1 MSRRRPERGPGT
13 PRSGAIL
20 VGLSLPDREGEP
32 VDSLDELALLLG
44 SLGIETLGSVVQRRE
59 SPDPACLIGRGKAE
73 EVRLFCL
80 SRSARYVVV
89 DERLSPVQK
98 STLEK
103 LTGATVWDRPFV
115 IMKIFERRAVTAEA
129 RLQVE
134 LALTRYEI
142 PHLKGLGLQMS
153 RTGAGIGTR
162 GPGETEFERHRRRL
176 ERRVREISRKLEN
189 VRRQRRLVRDR
200 RKKRGIPTVS
210 LVGYTNSGKSTL
222 LKALSGDASIL
233 AEDRLFSTL
242 DTSVR
247 RIVLPGGGAVLFSDT
262 VGFIRNL
269 PPALVAAFRA
279 TLEEIREAELL
290 LLLLDASAP
299 EAMSTYEVIVDTL
312 TEIECRELPRLLVLN
327 KLDAIPPEEAES
339 LALALRAKGEDVLG
353 ISALQGTG
361 LRGLLM
367 SVERELSS
375 RSEWFTRPASFDALR
390 FPGS

>member
-1 MSRRRPERGPGT
+1 M
-13 PRSGAIL
+13 
-20 VGLSLPDREGEP
+20 GLSLPDREGEP

-134 LALTRYEI
+134 LALTRYEL

>member
-1 MSRRRPERGPGT
+1 M
-13 PRSGAIL
+13 

-32 VDSLDELALLLG
+32 ENSLDELALLLG
-44 SLGIETLGSVVQRRE
+44 SLGIEVLGSVVQRRE
-59 SPDPACLIGRGKAE
+59 CPDPACLIGRGKAE

-103 LTGATVWDRPFV
+103 LTGTTVWDRPFV

-290 LLLLDASAP
+290 LLLLDASDP
-299 EAMSTYEVIVDTL
+299 EAMPTYEVILDTL
-312 TEIECRELPRLLVLN
+312 TEIECWELPRLLVLN
-327 KLDAIPPEEAES
+327 KLDAVPPEEAES
-339 LALALRAKGEDVLG
+339 LALALRAKGEDVLR

-367 SVERELSS
+367 SVERELAS

>member
-1 MSRRRPERGPGT
+1 M
-13 PRSGAIL
+13 
-20 VGLSLPDREGEP
+20 GLSLPDRESAPEN
-32 VDSLDELALLLG
+32 SLDELALLLG
-44 SLGIETLGSVVQRRE
+44 SLGIKALGSVVQRRE

-134 LALTRYEI
+134 LALTRYEL

-290 LLLLDASAP
+290 LLLLDASDP
-299 EAMSTYEVIVDTL
+299 EAMSTYEVILDTL

-327 KLDAIPPEEAES
+327 KLDAVPPEEAES

-367 SVERELSS
+367 SVERELAS

>member
-1 MSRRRPERGPGT
+1 M
-13 PRSGAIL
+13 
-20 VGLSLPDREGEP
+20 VGLSLPDRE
-32 VDSLDELALLLG
+32 DSPEVLLEELRLLLA
-44 SLGIETLGSVVQRRE
+44 SLGVESVGSVVQRRDK
-59 SPDPACLIGRGKAE
+59 PDPACLIGRGKAE
-73 EVRLFCL
+73 DVRLFCL
-80 SRSARYVVV
+80 ARGARYVVV
-89 DERLSPVQK
+89 DERLSPIQK
-98 STLEK
+98 SNLEK

-176 ERRVREISRKLEN
+176 ERRVREITRKLEN

-200 RKKRGIPTVS
+200 RRKRGIPTIS

-222 LKALSGDASIL
+222 LRTLSGDVSIL

-279 TLEEIREAELL
+279 TLEEVREAELL
-290 LLLLDASAP
+290 LMLLDASDP
-299 EAMSTYEVIVDTL
+299 EAMATYEVIVDTL
-312 TEIECRELPRLLVLN
+312 TDIGCEAIPRILVLN
-327 KLDAIPPEEAES
+327 KLDAVSPEDAES
-339 LALALRAKGEDVLG
+339 LALWLRAKGEDVAG
-353 ISALQGTG
+353 VSALHGEG
-361 LRGLLM
+361 LRELLK
-367 SVERELSS
+367 SVERMLAS
-375 RSEWFTRPASFDALR
+375 RNEWFTRPASFDALT
-390 FPGS
+390 FPER

>member
-1 MSRRRPERGPGT
+1 M
-13 PRSGAIL
+13 
-20 VGLSLPDREGEP
+20 GLSLPDREGEP
-32 VDSLDELALLLG
+32 ENSLDELALLLG
-44 SLGIETLGSVVQRRE
+44 SLGIEVLGSVVQRRE

-290 LLLLDASAP
+290 LLLLDASDP
-299 EAMSTYEVIVDTL
+299 EAMSTYEVILDTL
-312 TEIECRELPRLLVLN
+312 TEIECWELPRLLVLN
-327 KLDAIPPEEAES
+327 KLDAVPPEEAES

-367 SVERELSS
+367 SVERELAS
-375 RSEWFTRPASFDALR
+375 RSEWFTRPASFDALH

>member
-1 MSRRRPERGPGT
+1 MSRRPPERRAGV

-20 VGLSLPDREGEP
+20 VGLSLPDREALPEVSLGEL
-32 VDSLDELALLLG
+32 SLLLG
-44 SLGIETLGSVVQRRE
+44 TLGVETLGSVVQRRE
-59 SPDPACLIGRGKAE
+59 GPDPACLIGRGKAE

-89 DERLSPVQK
+89 DERLSPIQK
-98 STLEK
+98 SNLEK
-103 LTGATVWDRPFV
+103 ITGAVVWDRPFV

-176 ERRVREISRKLEN
+176 ERRVREITRKLEN

-200 RKKRGIPTVS
+200 RRKRGIPTVS

-222 LKALSGDASIL
+222 LRSLSGDTSIL

-279 TLEEIREAELL
+279 TLEEIGEAELL
-290 LLLLDASAP
+290 LLLLDVSDP
-299 EAMSTYEVIVDTL
+299 EAMATYEVIVDTL
-312 TEIECRELPRLLVLN
+312 AEIGFRELPRLLVLN
-327 KLDAIPPEEAES
+327 KLDAVPQREAEA
-339 LALALRAKGEDVLG
+339 LALALRSKGEEVLG
-353 ISALQGTG
+353 ISALNGTG
-361 LRGLLM
+361 LRELLT
-367 SVERELSS
+367 SVEGKLASCN
-375 RSEWFTRPASFDALR
+375 EWFMRPASFDGLK
-390 FPGS
+390 FPEL

>member
-1 MSRRRPERGPGT
+1 M
-13 PRSGAIL
+13 
-20 VGLSLPDREGEP
+20 GLSLPDREEP
-32 VDSLDELALLLG
+32 PETSLEELALLLG
-44 SLGIETLGSVVQRRE
+44 SLGIETLGSVVQRRQG
-59 SPDPACLIGRGKAE
+59 PDPACLIGRGKAE
-73 EVRLFCL
+73 DLRLFCL
-80 SRSARYVVV
+80 ARSARYVVV

-98 STLEK
+98 SNLEK

-176 ERRVREISRKLEN
+176 ERRVREIARKLEN

-200 RKKRGIPTVS
+200 RRKRGVPTVS
-210 LVGYTNSGKSTL
+210 LIGYTNSGKSTL
-222 LKALSGDASIL
+222 LRTLSGDTSIL

-290 LLLLDASAP
+290 LLLLDASDP
-299 EAMSTYEVIVDTL
+299 EAMATYEVIVDTL
-312 TEIECRELPRLLVLN
+312 EEIGCRELPRLLVLN
-327 KLDAIPPEEAES
+327 KLDAVSRSEAES
-339 LALALRAKGEDVLG
+339 LALLLRAKGEDVLT
-353 ISALQGTG
+353 ISALRGVG
-361 LRGLLM
+361 LQGLLAA
-367 SVERELSS
+367 VERELTA
-375 RSEWFTRPASFDALR
+375 RNEWFTRPASFDGLR
-390 FPGS
+390 FPERSEL

>member
-1 MSRRRPERGPGT
+1 M
-13 PRSGAIL
+13 
-20 VGLSLPDREGEP
+20 GLSLPDREGEP

-153 RTGAGIGTR
+153 RMGAGIGTR

-299 EAMSTYEVIVDTL
+299 EAMSTYEVIVNTL